1 MPFRKFPART
11 TGGRQDLFA
20 HSDESSALHPNQP
33 KAGVPASAEGIVA
46 HIDGGSRGNP
56 GPAGYGV
63 AVSDFAGRRIAG
75 LSEYLGVQ
83 TNNFAE
89 YSALLAALEYAVK
102 HGHKALKV
110 VSDSELLVRQMRGQY
125 KVRNETLQQMAHEA
139 RELIGKLELF
149 EIRHVLREQ
158 NREADRLA
166 NQAMDSGSGRK
177 VQAQPPVA
185 QPADLPREVSGL
197 VVNGKVEFLD
207 GSLPDGTMVRVRPV
221 KKS

>member
-1 MPFRKFPART
+1 MPFRSFPKKRVASR
-11 TGGRQDLFA
+11 DLFGPA
-20 HSDESSALHPNQP
+20 GEPSSSAD
-33 KAGVPASAEGIVA
+33 SIVA

-63 AVSDFAGRRIAG
+63 AINDSAGRRIAE
-75 LSEYLGVQ
+75 LSDYLGVQ

-102 HGHKALKV
+102 HGHKTLKV

-125 KVRNETLQQMAHEA
+125 RVRNETLQQMAHEA
-139 RELIGKLELF
+139 RQLIGKLESF

-158 NREADRLA
+158 NREADGLA

-185 QPADLPREVSGL
+185 QPAADSLREVGGL

-207 GSLPDGTMVRVRPV
+207 ASLPEGTMVRVRPV
-221 KKS
+221 KR

>member
-1 MPFRKFPART
+1 MPFRNFPKKRVA
-11 TGGRQDLFA
+11 GGDLFGP
-20 HSDESSALHPNQP
+20 SDESPSSAD
-33 KAGVPASAEGIVA
+33 SIVA

-63 AVSDFAGRRIAG
+63 AISDSAGHRIAE
-75 LSEYLGVQ
+75 LSDYLGVQ

-125 KVRNETLQQMAHEA
+125 KVRNEALQQMAHEA
-139 RELIGKLELF
+139 RELIRRLESF
-149 EIRHVLREQ
+149 EIRHVPREQ

-166 NQAMDSGSGRK
+166 NQAMDSASGRK
-177 VQAQPPVA
+177 TQAQPPLA
-185 QPADLPREVSGL
+185 QPAADSLREVSGL

-207 GSLPDGTMVRVRPV
+207 GALPEGTMVTVRPV
-221 KKS
+221 KR